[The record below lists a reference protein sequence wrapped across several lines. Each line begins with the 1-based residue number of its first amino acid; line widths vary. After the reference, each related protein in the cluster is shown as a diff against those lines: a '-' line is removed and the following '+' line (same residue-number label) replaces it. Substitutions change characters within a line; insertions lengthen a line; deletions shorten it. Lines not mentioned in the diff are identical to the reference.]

1 MKHKILLIAALA
13 VASSPVLAEGIPV
26 EPGLWSITTTMNMP
40 MMPQPQ
46 TMTVEECFT
55 DGIMDMDDMMTDDLD
70 PNCTFNLG
78 QVDGNTMQWNID
90 CPMEGGT
97 SHAEWLATSG
107 GDTVQGEG
115 KVSVSVQGQ
124 TMEMTMNWAGK
135 RIGECP

>member
-1 MKHKILLIAALA
+1 MKRKVLLTVALA
-13 VASSPVLAEGIPV
+13 AFVSTTLAEGIPV
-26 EPGLWSITTTMNMP
+26 EPGLWSITTTMNIP

-46 TMTVEECFT
+46 TVTVEECFE
-55 DGIMDMDDMMTDDLD
+55 DEVMDMDDMAMDDLD
-70 PNCTFNLG
+70 PNCTYDLG
-78 QVDGNTMQWNID
+78 QVDGNSMRWNID

-115 KVSVSVQGQ
+115 KISISINGQ
-124 TMEMTMNWAGK
+124 NMEMNMNWTGK

>member
-1 MKHKILLIAALA
+1 MKRKVLLTVALA
-13 VASSPVLAEGIPV
+13 AFVSTALAEGIPV

-46 TMTVEECFT
+46 TVTVEECFE
-55 DGIMDMDDMMTDDLD
+55 DEVMDMDDMAMDDLD
-70 PNCTFNLG
+70 PNCTYDLG
-78 QVDGNTMQWNID
+78 QVDGNSMRWNID

-115 KVSVSVQGQ
+115 KISISINGQ
-124 TMEMTMNWAGK
+124 NMEMNMNWTGK

>member
-1 MKHKILLIAALA
+1 MKRKILLMVTLTAFASTALA
-13 VASSPVLAEGIPV
+13 QGIPV

-46 TMTVEECFT
+46 TVTVEECFE
-55 DGIMDMDDMMTDDLD
+55 DEVMDMDDMAMDDLD
-70 PNCTFNLG
+70 PNCTYDLG
-78 QVDGNTMQWNID
+78 QVDGNSMRWNID

-115 KVSVSVQGQ
+115 KISISINGQ
-124 TMEMTMNWAGK
+124 NMEMNMNWTGK

>member
-55 DGIMDMDDMMTDDLD
+55 DDIMDMGDMMTDGLD

-78 QVDGNTMQWNID
+78 QVDGNTMRWNID

-97 SHAEWLATSG
+97 SHAEWLATSS

-115 KVSVSVQGQ
+115 KVSVTVQDQ
-124 TMEMTMNWAGK
+124 IMEMTMNWSGK
-135 RIGECP
+135 RIGECQ

>member
-1 MKHKILLIAALA
+1 MKRKVLLMVALA
-13 VASSPVLAEGIPV
+13 AFVSTASAEGIPV
-26 EPGLWSITTTMNMP
+26 EPGLWSITTTMKIP

-46 TMTVEECFT
+46 TVTVEECFE
-55 DGIMDMDDMMTDDLD
+55 DEVMDMDDMAMDDLD
-70 PNCTFNLG
+70 PNCTYDLG
-78 QVDGNTMQWNID
+78 QVDGNSMRWNID

-115 KVSVSVQGQ
+115 KLSISINGQ
-124 TMEMTMNWAGK
+124 NMEMTMNWTGK

>member
-1 MKHKILLIAALA
+1 MKRKILLMAALA
-13 VASSPVLAEGIPV
+13 AFVSTASAEGIPV
-26 EPGLWSITTTMNMP
+26 EPGLWSITTTMDMP

-46 TMTVEECFT
+46 TVTVEECFE
-55 DGIMDMDDMMTDDLD
+55 DEVMDMDDMAMDDLD
-70 PNCTFNLG
+70 PNCTYDLG
-78 QVDGNTMQWNID
+78 QVDGNSMRWNID

-115 KVSVSVQGQ
+115 KLSISINGQ
-124 TMEMTMNWAGK
+124 NMEMTMNWTGK